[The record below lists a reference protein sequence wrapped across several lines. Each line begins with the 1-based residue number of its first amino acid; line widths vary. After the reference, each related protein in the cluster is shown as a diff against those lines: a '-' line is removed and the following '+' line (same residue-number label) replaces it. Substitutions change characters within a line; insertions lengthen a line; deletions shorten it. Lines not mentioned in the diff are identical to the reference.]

1 MAKSSKELLQKTV
14 LNFQHSIN
22 QKTPGGRGGIQRKM
36 AGSLGKA
43 NSEKER
49 GKRKLNLN
57 TISPVL
63 RIDRGATKI
72 CVRCQIT
79 IY

>member
-1 MAKSSKELLQKTV
+1 MIVIQILYKYGEVLKRTSTKKTV

-49 GKRKLNLN
+49 GKRKLELKYYIPSFEN
-57 TISPVL
+57 
-63 RIDRGATKI
+63 
-72 CVRCQIT
+72 
-79 IY
+79 